1 MGAYYFTF
9 FMWPK
14 PLQLPGNYVYPYYN
28 MRSQEGGRLSNG
40 LNGLCCGFVWSE
52 IGFLARQTHCPHVV
66 FVWIIHT
73 EQSLKESLPTR
84 GVSQKRE
91 VKECVVFSCLFLSS
105 CESTLEHLQ
114 ITGAC
119 STNLAVFSNT

>member
-28 MRSQEGGRLSNG
+28 MHSQEGGRLSNG

-52 IGFLARQTHCPHVV
+52 IGFLARQTHCPMSFLYELYILSKAWKRV
-66 FVWIIHT
+66 FPPGGFHR
-73 EQSLKESLPTR
+73 K
-84 GVSQKRE
+84 GE
-91 VKECVVFSCLFLSS
+91 VKECAVFSCLFLSS

-119 STNLAVFSNT
+119 TTSLAVFNNT